1 MRQTFKY
8 IIAILAAIIFIC
20 LGSIWA
26 SYFYLQTT
34 HFTYTSSEL
43 VDEITFVILADLHDH
58 EFGENNHKLI
68 SEVKESSPDAILMV
82 GDMLNNISNETHVV
96 VELTKQLCEIAP
108 VYYVLG
114 NHELAYMDACLDE
127 GMNFLNQLAQAGAE
141 ILDKEYKDIMVNG
154 QKIRIG
160 GMYDYAFALDGDNT
174 TNPEHMVPEVYEFLK
189 DFQETDDFKLM
200 LSHKPDAFIFGD
212 APKTWDID
220 LVISGHDHGGQV
232 ILPFVGGLF
241 GGDQGWFPDYVYGMH
256 SFEKYDMLITRGL
269 GSNPKIL
276 PRFNN
281 RPEVMVLRLEPG
293 K

>member
-1 MRQTFKY
+1 MRWTFKY
-8 IIAILAAIIFIC
+8 VIAILAVIICTC
-20 LGSIWA
+20 LVSIWA
-26 SYFYLQTT
+26 SYFYLETT
-34 HFTYTSSEL
+34 YFEYTSPKLSE
-43 VDEITFVILADLHDH
+43 EIKAVILSDIHDH
-58 EFGENNHKLI
+58 EFGEGNSELI
-68 SEVKESSPDAILMV
+68 FEVKENEPDIIFVL
-82 GDMLNNISNETHVV
+82 GDMLNDSSEDYHVA
-96 VELTKQLCEIAP
+96 VELTRELAEIALT
-108 VYYVLG
+108 YYALG
-114 NHELAYMDACLDE
+114 NHEISYMETHGKELQDALE
-127 GMNFLNQLAQAGAE
+127 SAGAK
-141 ILDKEYKDIMVNG
+141 ILELESQYIEVKG

-174 TNPEHMVPEVYEFLK
+174 TNPEHMVPEVYEFLR

-281 RPEVMVLRLEPG
+281 RPEVMVLTMEPEE
-293 K
+293 

>member
-1 MRQTFKY
+1 MRWTFKY
-8 IIAILAAIIFIC
+8 VIAILAVIICTC
-20 LGSIWA
+20 LVSIWA
-26 SYFYLQTT
+26 SYFYLETT
-34 HFTYTSSEL
+34 YFEYTSPKLSE
-43 VDEITFVILADLHDH
+43 EIKAVILSDIHDH
-58 EFGENNHKLI
+58 EFGEGNSELI
-68 SEVKESSPDAILMV
+68 FEVKENEPDIIFVL
-82 GDMLNNISNETHVV
+82 GDMLNDSSEDYHVA
-96 VELTKQLCEIAP
+96 VELTRELAEIALT
-108 VYYVLG
+108 YYALG
-114 NHELAYMDACLDE
+114 NHEISYMETHGKELQDALE
-127 GMNFLNQLAQAGAE
+127 SAGAK
-141 ILDKEYKDIMVNG
+141 ILELESQYIEVKG

-174 TNPEHMVPEVYEFLK
+174 TNPEHMVPEVYEFLR

-200 LSHKPDAFIFGD
+200 LTHKPDAFIFGD

-281 RPEVMVLRLEPG
+281 RPEVMVLTMEPEE
-293 K
+293 

>member
-1 MRQTFKY
+1 MRKTFKY
-8 IIAILAAIIFIC
+8 MIVILAVIICTC
-20 LGSIWA
+20 LVSIWT
-26 SYFYLQTT
+26 SYFYLETT
-34 HFTYTSSEL
+34 YFEYTSPKFSE
-43 VDEITFVILADLHDH
+43 EIKAVVLSDIHDH
-58 EFGENNHKLI
+58 EFGEGNSELI
-68 SEVKESSPDAILMV
+68 FEVKENEPDIIFIL
-82 GDMLNNISNETHVV
+82 GDMLNDSSEDYRVA
-96 VELTKQLCEIAP
+96 VELTSELAVIAP
-108 VYYVLG
+108 VYYAWG
-114 NHELAYMDACLDE
+114 NHEISYMETHGKELQDALE
-127 GMNFLNQLAQAGAE
+127 SAGAK
-141 ILDKEYKDIMVNG
+141 ILELESQYIEVKG

-174 TNPEHMVPEVYEFLK
+174 TNPEHMVPEVYEFLR

-281 RPEVMVLRLEPG
+281 RPEVMVLTMEPEE
-293 K
+293 